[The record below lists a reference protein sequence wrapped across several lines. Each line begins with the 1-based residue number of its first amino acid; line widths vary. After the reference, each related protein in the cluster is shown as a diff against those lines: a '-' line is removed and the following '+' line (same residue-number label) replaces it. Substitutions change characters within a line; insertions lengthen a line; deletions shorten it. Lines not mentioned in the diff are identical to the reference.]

1 MRRMTF
7 RTVIG
12 LGIGLG
18 LALAACAPTAPPPV
32 PTLPPTQ
39 ALEPPPTPTPIYVVV
54 TNTPAPTETLPPPSV
69 TPTLAPSLTPLPPTA
84 TPTLDG
90 PAAEV
95 CATCGALRLRS
106 EPGTGGDILAFLDAS
121 APLDVSGRT
130 ADNGWVQVTTADG
143 ITGWV
148 AVDYLTLR
156 VAVEGLPITGE
167 LVEVAAEPGGSSIAS
182 SSAAVAVA
190 AAAGAPVDLLNV
202 DVVTGITFH
211 ARQIFLEGQRQ
222 GNVYNAFTRIG
233 DSITASGAFLTRLG
247 SPGRYSLGE
256 YSYFQAVINWFSGPD
271 GRGNNPFDPPLLG
284 AKAGWSTLDI
294 LNPALADPACDP
306 GETPLEC
313 DYRLV
318 KPSVA
323 LIMLGTNDAGGVPT
337 ETYAANL
344 RRIVEITIAHGIIP
358 VLSTLPPKPYD
369 AYNAARIPEFNQV
382 IITTARAY
390 DVPLWNY
397 WLAVQGLPNQ
407 GISPDLV
414 HPSVPPD
421 GLNATFDAE
430 HLQYGYTMRNLTA
443 LQMLDRLWRE
453 AMYDGGRITPE
464 PGVAP
469 VIPISPGAGA
479 AAGAETAGGDGS
491 GGYTCAG
498 APAPR
503 LIVGGQG
510 RVTPGVPNK
519 MRAAPATSAAEVGSI
534 PGEAVFTVVDGP
546 RCADG
551 FTWWQV
557 NYQGT
562 IGWTASGD
570 SSEYWVEP
578 VG

>member
-1 MRRMTF
+1 MRRLFLRGM
-7 RTVIG
+7 IG

-18 LALAACAPTAPPPV
+18 VILAACAPTAP
-32 PTLPPTQ
+32 TLPPTQ
-39 ALEPPPTPTPIYVVV
+39 VLEPPPSPTTIYIVV
-54 TNTPAPTETLPPPSV
+54 TNTPAPTETLPPPSA
-69 TPTLAPSLTPLPPTA
+69 TPTFAPTDTLIPPTV

-95 CATCGALRLRS
+95 CETCGALRLRS
-106 EPGTGGDILAFLDAS
+106 EPGSGGDILAFLDAN
-121 APLDVSGRT
+121 APLDVNGRT
-130 ADNGWVQVTTADG
+130 ADSGWVQVTTGAG

-148 AVDYLTLR
+148 SADYVDLR
-156 VAVEGLPITGE
+156 VAVDGLPVTGE
-167 LVEVAAEPGGSSIAS
+167 LVEAPAASNSSSSS

-211 ARQIFLEGQRQ
+211 ARQIFLEGQRL

-247 SPGRYSLGE
+247 SPGRYSLGD
-256 YSYFQAVINWFSGPD
+256 YSYFQAAINWFSGPD

-284 AKAGWSTLDI
+284 AKPGWSTLDI
-294 LNPALADPACDP
+294 LNPDLADPACDP

-337 ETYAANL
+337 ETFAANL

-382 IITTARAY
+382 IVTTARSY
-390 DVPLWNY
+390 DIPLWNY
-397 WLAVQGLPNQ
+397 WLALQGLPND
-407 GISPDLV
+407 GISADLV

-421 GLNATFDAE
+421 GLNANFDAE
-430 HLQYGYTMRNLTA
+430 HLQYGYNMRNLTA
-443 LQMLDRLWRE
+443 LQVLDRLWRE

-469 VIPISPGAGA
+469 VIPINPGVG
-479 AAGAETAGGDGS
+479 GESVSGDGGDG
-491 GGYTCAG
+491 YTCPG
-498 APAPR
+498 APTPR

-519 MRAAPATSAAEVGSI
+519 LRSQPSTASDEVGSM
-534 PGEAVFTVVDGP
+534 PGEAAFTVIGGP
-546 RCADG
+546 QCADG

-562 IGWTASGD
+562 VGWTASGNI
-570 SSEYWVEP
+570 SEYWVEP
-578 VG
+578 AG